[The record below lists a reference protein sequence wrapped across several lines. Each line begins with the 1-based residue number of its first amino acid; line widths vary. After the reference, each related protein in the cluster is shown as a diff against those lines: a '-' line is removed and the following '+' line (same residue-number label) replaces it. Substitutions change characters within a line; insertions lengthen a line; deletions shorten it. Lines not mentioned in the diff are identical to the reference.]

1 VERVRNAH
9 SLPTFCYAQSS
20 RLRIVEV
27 KETIDLVWAQLWYTS
42 RRFFSR
48 NESMQ
53 VIEGNIRA
61 TGKKFAIVV
70 SRFNSFVV
78 ESLLEGALDTL
89 ERHGEVSDD
98 DITLVRVPGAYEL
111 PVVAKKLAEKKSFDA
126 IIALGAVIR
135 GGTPHFDFVAGECNK
150 GLAQVSLE
158 YGVPVSFGV
167 ITTDSIEQA
176 IERSGTKAGNKGAE
190 AALGALEMVNVIDAV
205 EKL

>member
-1 VERVRNAH
+1 MN
-9 SLPTFCYAQSS
+9 
-20 RLRIVEV
+20 I
-27 KETIDLVWAQLWYTS
+27 
-42 RRFFSR
+42 
-48 NESMQ
+48 
-53 VIEGNIRA
+53 IEGNVRA
-61 TGKKFAIVV
+61 TGKKFALVV

-78 ESLLEGALDTL
+78 ESLVDGALDTL
-89 ERHGEVSDD
+89 ERVGEVNEQ

-111 PVVAKKLAEKKSFDA
+111 PIVAKKLAEKKQFDA

-158 YGVPVSFGV
+158 YGIPVAFGV

-190 AALGALEMVNVIDAV
+190 AAMGALEMVNVVAQIEEA
-205 EKL
+205 